1 MIYTESVESAACS
14 SISNVI
20 VNETVESEVQD
31 VVKGAIAQ
39 EEEDREISKD
49 VGDDMLEQILY
60 DLVKNT
66 HEEIW
71 VYQEATKQVGE
82 SLEGAVV
89 SELLEEILVESQNEV
104 CQTQAENKRAINMV
118 HKEMVN
124 KVVFSEVTSIMKGV
138 WVETASQQ
146 QVTNTLITNQ
156 IEVMLTDL
164 ASSTLETLETQTQHQ
179 NR

>member
-66 HEEIW
+66 HEEI
-71 VYQEATKQVGE
+71 
-82 SLEGAVV
+82 
-89 SELLEEILVESQNEV
+89 
-104 CQTQAENKRAINMV
+104 
-118 HKEMVN
+118 
-124 KVVFSEVTSIMKGV
+124 
-138 WVETASQQ
+138 
-146 QVTNTLITNQ
+146 
-156 IEVMLTDL
+156 
-164 ASSTLETLETQTQHQ
+164 
-179 NR
+179 